1 MGDREDRI
9 VQNEAVFRLMN
20 ERTLE
25 VLEEMGA
32 PDDRPRPLEIVCEC
46 GLASCTSTLA
56 VSPADYERARSNP
69 HWFLVTPGHEIPDV
83 ETVIE
88 ERSGY
93 VFVEKDPGEDELAR
107 ATDPR
112 S

>member
-9 VQNEAVFRLMN
+9 AQNEAVFRLMN

-25 VLEEMGA
+25 VLDEMGA
-32 PDDRPRPLEIVCEC
+32 PDDEARPLELVCEC
-46 GLASCTSTLA
+46 GSAACTTSISVTA
-56 VSPADYERARSNP
+56 EDYERARTDP
-69 HWFLVTPGHEIPDV
+69 RWFLVARGHEVPDV
-83 ETVIE
+83 ETVFL
-88 ERSGY
+88 ERRDY
-93 VFVEKDPGEDELAR
+93 VFVEKHPGEDDVAR